1 MSHGVLSDIH
11 MDDFAATMQH
21 SSEPKISE
29 VFRCLLRPGCEGF
42 ESKATTLV
50 MGDIAFWMFLKLCR
64 TNGLQT
70 RSKSSHSVSR
80 SIPVYVAVWF
90 FPHTQSGLSPNPNS
104 IFVGVPTTK
113 VGLSQW

>member
-1 MSHGVLSDIH
+1 MNHGVLSDIH

-50 MGDIAFWMFLKLCR
+50 MGDIAF
-64 TNGLQT
+64 
-70 RSKSSHSVSR
+70 
-80 SIPVYVAVWF
+80 
-90 FPHTQSGLSPNPNS
+90 
-104 IFVGVPTTK
+104 
-113 VGLSQW
+113 